1 MHFVSACKHDKE
13 GTLLF
18 RKRWNV
24 RFSRVGNFDTV
35 RSIDSLLSSGF
46 WMSRVSS
53 IVRRSELYR
62 VLYCDGCG
70 FVWYHPPTDST
81 TGRLLYYLLA
91 FACVPRGR
99 RYWSVPPSFLTY
111 RMLSQA
117 TSDLLVR
124 LVFMFI
130 IHYSADVTS

>member
-70 FVWYHPPTDST
+70 FVWYHGQHNRAAT
-81 TGRLLYYLLA
+81 LLLA
-91 FACVPRGR
+91 RF
-99 RYWSVPPSFLTY
+99 
-111 RMLSQA
+111 
-117 TSDLLVR
+117 R
-124 LVFMFI
+124 LC
-130 IHYSADVTS
+130 TKR